1 MVEKMGGLMTMS
13 SIEKIIDDTECETE
27 ELEEIVSILTGI
39 SENVCPSVSVCDK
52 GSYLLFGESIKSAE
66 NTIRSIDFCCQRG
79 YFADAFTLAR
89 KYRDDVIQYIFI
101 AQVINNMLNVSEED
115 VKKYCG
121 ESLSVEGLIQL
132 VENKL
137 KILREG
143 TNKTD
148 TEIAV
153 ELWRYGILE
162 NKEYYKERKKFF
174 DTSKYISILKE
185 DVRVKNLME
194 KYLQGIWDGTNRILN
209 NYVHGNGY
217 RYLVDNYAVQR
228 YKENM
233 EKLIETVRN
242 ITSILISIFS
252 IVQPNIFQSIDYRG
266 AMECGYTP
274 EEGCEY
280 WVMKIIVEYMDKF
293 FPKIHPELL
302 QFLEDNNGYG
312 MKMLKKHYIEK

>member
-1 MVEKMGGLMTMS
+1 MMMS
-13 SIEKIIDDTECETE
+13 SIDELMDYNRCKTE
-27 ELEEIVSILTGI
+27 ELEEIANILARISDNIDPIASI
-39 SENVCPSVSVCDK
+39 CDK
-52 GSYLLFGESIKSAE
+52 GSYLLFGESIMSAE

-89 KYRDDVIQYIFI
+89 KYRDDMIQYIFI
-101 AQVINNMLNVSEED
+101 AQVINNMLNVSDED

-174 DTSKYISILKE
+174 DTSKYIRKLTE
-185 DVRVKNLME
+185 DIRVKNLME
-194 KYLQGIWDGTNRILN
+194 KYLQEIWERTDRILN

-228 YKENM
+228 YKENK

-242 ITSILISIFS
+242 ITSIFISIFS
-252 IVQPNIFQSIDYRG
+252 IVQPNIFQSIDYRS
-266 AMECGYTP
+266 AIECGYIP

-280 WVMKIIVEYMDKF
+280 WVMSIIVEYMDKF
-293 FPKIHPELL
+293 FSKIHPELL

-312 MKMLKKHYIEK
+312 MKMMKKHYI